1 MNIVQRNRKQKKIS
15 YVPSILGLMILTL
28 TILVGCANNDG
39 NTSEQTGNISGT
51 LLSVA
56 NSTLV
61 ASNGVTEYVIPVDSF
76 GRFSA
81 TLPVGFYRLST
92 TGSSSEKIEL
102 LNKTIEVVNNTTI
115 SLVDADLVPIPLVTS
130 VSASVV
136 NADSAILEWET
147 DIESDGYVEYGINE
161 LYGTYSY
168 VTDQQTIMH
177 RVQLMGLQSNTT
189 YHFRIVASRHNIE
202 ASQSI
207 SKDYVFT
214 TL

>member
-1 MNIVQRNRKQKKIS
+1 MNDRIVMNRLPIRVTAHK
-15 YVPSILGLMILTL
+15 
-28 TILVGCANNDG
+28 
-39 NTSEQTGNISGT
+39 GT
-51 LLSVA
+51 LSQ
-56 NSTLV
+56 N
-61 ASNGVTEYVIPVDSF
+61 PH
-76 GRFSA
+76 
-81 TLPVGFYRLST
+81 
-92 TGSSSEKIEL
+92 SSIDLIIESG
-102 LNKTIEVVNNTTI
+102 KTI